1 MTDHIAREY
10 APPPPVE
17 GPGAVKY
24 AILDQAL
31 WQKFRN
37 ATEPDEFMETWLAIL
52 CRQISGVASG
62 MVMLGEPDTGPYT
75 PIAFW
80 PERAADEGLTAIA
93 ERALSQ
99 RQGISTG
106 TTGSRMVQLIAS
118 PLIVNE
124 RLYGACALS
133 LSVEPAA
140 INAVMRKVQWASGWV
155 EVLLRRQLQVENEEV
170 SERNRLAFDMLAAV
184 IEAKGFAEAA
194 TALVTEL
201 AMRLACDPVSVGFVR
216 GRRCRVATVSHAAGF
231 GNKVNIIRDIG
242 AAMDEAVDQ
251 RAIVL
256 YPPQEHWE
264 YRVLRAHE
272 ELVETHKCGGV
283 LTIPLQSGHQI
294 VGALTL
300 QRPRGSAFDETTVDL
315 CDAVA
320 AVVGPVLEEKR
331 RNDRNVLVKLWEAA
345 GNQLRRLLGP
355 GYFGRK
361 LATLIAV
368 ILAAYFSVATTE
380 YSVTSSAVVRGTIQ
394 RTVVAPFNGYVSS
407 QSARAGEVVKQGQI
421 LAQLDDQDLTL
432 ERLRLT
438 TTRQQKTTEYDRA
451 LMQHERAEALIVKAQ
466 IDQADAQLALID
478 EQLKRTRLLAPFDGY
493 VVNGDLSQSIG
504 AAVERGQELFTVA
517 PLKSY
522 RVILEVD
529 ESDIDDIEIGRQ
541 GVLRVSA
548 LPQEPLTYRIE
559 QITAI
564 STQKEGHNFFKVE
577 AALDHLSDRLRPG
590 MEGIA
595 KTSVDE
601 RLLIRVYTDKMVQWA
616 YLAAWRWM
624 P

>member
-1 MTDHIAREY
+1 MTDQIAREY
-10 APPPPVE
+10 APPPPIE
-17 GPGAVKY
+17 ASGAVKY

-31 WQKFRN
+31 WQKFRS
-37 ATEPDEFMETWLAIL
+37 ASKPDEFMETWLAIL
-52 CRQISGVASG
+52 CRQISGVSSG
-62 MVMLGEPDTGPYT
+62 MVMLGEPDTGPYA
-75 PIAFW
+75 PVAFW
-80 PERAADEGLTAIA
+80 PEKLADDGLTAAA
-93 ERALSQ
+93 EMALSQ

-106 TTGSRMVQLIAS
+106 TTGNRMVQLIAS

-133 LSVEPAA
+133 LSVEPSA
-140 INAVMRKVQWASGWV
+140 INEVMRKVQWASGWI
-155 EVLLRRQLQVENEEV
+155 EVLLRRQLQGENEEI

-184 IEAKGFAEAA
+184 LEAKGFVEAA

-216 GRRCRVATVSHAAGF
+216 GRRCRVAAVSHAAGF

-264 YRVLRAHE
+264 YRVVRAHE

-283 LTIPLQSGHQI
+283 LTIPLQSGNQI

-300 QRPRGSAFDETTVDL
+300 QRPRGSTFDETTVDL

-368 ILAAYFSVATTE
+368 VLATYLSMARTE

-394 RTVVAPFNGYVSS
+394 RTVVAPFNGYVSN

-504 AAVERGQELFTVA
+504 AAVERGQELFTIA
-517 PLKSY
+517 PLESY
-522 RVILEVD
+522 RVIIEVD
-529 ESDIDDIEIGRQ
+529 ESDIDDIEIGRK

-548 LPQEPLTYRIE
+548 LPQEPLTFRIE

-577 AALDHLSDRLRPG
+577 AALDHVSDRLRPG

-595 KTSVDE
+595 KTAVDE

>member
-1 MTDHIAREY
+1 M
-10 APPPPVE
+10 
-17 GPGAVKY
+17 
-24 AILDQAL
+24 
-31 WQKFRN
+31 
-37 ATEPDEFMETWLAIL
+37 
-52 CRQISGVASG
+52 
-62 MVMLGEPDTGPYT
+62 
-75 PIAFW
+75 
-80 PERAADEGLTAIA
+80 
-93 ERALSQ
+93 
-99 RQGISTG
+99 
-106 TTGSRMVQLIAS
+106 
-118 PLIVNE
+118 
-124 RLYGACALS
+124 
-133 LSVEPAA
+133 
-140 INAVMRKVQWASGWV
+140 
-155 EVLLRRQLQVENEEV
+155 
-170 SERNRLAFDMLAAV
+170 
-184 IEAKGFAEAA
+184 
-194 TALVTEL
+194 
-201 AMRLACDPVSVGFVR
+201 
-216 GRRCRVATVSHAAGF
+216 
-231 GNKVNIIRDIG
+231 
-242 AAMDEAVDQ
+242 
-251 RAIVL
+251 
-256 YPPQEHWE
+256 
-264 YRVLRAHE
+264 
-272 ELVETHKCGGV
+272 
-283 LTIPLQSGHQI
+283 
-294 VGALTL
+294 
-300 QRPRGSAFDETTVDL
+300 
-315 CDAVA
+315 
-320 AVVGPVLEEKR
+320 
-331 RNDRNVLVKLWEAA
+331 
-345 GNQLRRLLGP
+345 
-355 GYFGRK
+355 
-361 LATLIAV
+361 
-368 ILAAYFSVATTE
+368 ATTE

-451 LMQHERAEALIVKAQ
+451 LMQHERAEALIVKSQ

-504 AAVERGQELFTVA
+504 AAVERGQELFTIA

-529 ESDIDDIEIGRQ
+529 ESDIDDVEIGRQ